1 LALVADLRL
10 ADETANLGVPEVK
23 IGIFPNLA
31 LVPRLARVV
40 GLGAAKRLV
49 LTGEPVDVG
58 EAQRLGLVEQVLP
71 AGELPAE
78 AQALAGHLAGLPAG
92 AVRAA
97 KAAFAA
103 ARRPD
108 YVAWEREA
116 FAACWADPQR
126 EAAMRAFLQNH

>member
-1 LALVADLRL
+1 
-10 ADETANLGVPEVK
+10 
-23 IGIFPNLA
+23 
-31 LVPRLARVV
+31 
-40 GLGAAKRLV
+40 
-49 LTGEPVDVG
+49 
-58 EAQRLGLVEQVLP
+58 
-71 AGELPAE
+71 
-78 AQALAGHLAGLPAG
+78 LAGHLAGLPAG